1 MAFLETVR
9 RRVRGHLQNVAPA
22 AFVQMIA
29 SERETCALV
38 VREDGRE
45 GTLFFVSGELWDAQ
59 LGDWA
64 GEAAAVRILSWDLA
78 DVETR
83 NLAETPDRSIEAPL
97 TFILLESMR
106 QRDEGAWEDGP
117 QPPAVPVPLLAGF
130 FQELDGASGAFL
142 IDFSSGRALEEHLAD
157 SPGFEPAEAVRAC
170 YELARADLALIGSP
184 VQTARLEEIVLTWG
198 DRLTVLR
205 FLGTDLLLAVIADPG
220 RSSLPAIHAALRRL
234 APLPPQ
240 GLSPWQE

>member
-9 RRVRGHLQNVAPA
+9 RRVRGHLHNVAPA

-45 GTLFFVSGELWDAQ
+45 GTVFFVSGELWDAR

-64 GEAAAVRILSWDLA
+64 GEEAAVRILSWDLA

-83 NLAETPDRSIEAPL
+83 NLAEPPQRSIEAPL

-106 QRDEGAWEDGP
+106 QRDEGAWEAGP
-117 QPPAVPVPLLAGF
+117 EQPAAPVPVLAGF
-130 FQELDGASGAFL
+130 FRELDGVDGAFL
-142 IDFSSGRALEEHLAD
+142 IDFSSGRSLEEHFAAASEL
-157 SPGFEPAEAVRAC
+157 EPAEVIRAC
-170 YELARADLALIGSP
+170 YELARADLALLGASAP
-184 VQTARLEEIVLTWG
+184 AARLEEIVLTWG
-198 DRLTVLR
+198 DRLVVLR
-205 FLGTDLLLAVIADPG
+205 FLGADLLLAVIADPG
-220 RSSLPAIHAALRRL
+220 RSGLPAIHAALRRL